1 MALIVQK
8 YGGSSVADAGR
19 IRNVA
24 QRIARAKDILESIL
38 GSIQGL

>member
-8 YGGSSVADAGR
+8 YGGSSVGTLDR

-24 QRIARAKDILESIL
+24 ARIKRVLDEGNQVVAVV
-38 GSIQGL
+38 